1 MVQEIQ
7 RKGWQINLWRWLQ
20 DENLK
25 KWNDICISAQRYT
38 LAQEAHDQIKW
49 KCVCVWGGGGVQK
62 QFSVKT
68 LYNHVDTNNY
78 GTHMKHIWKSEVPP
92 KIKMFMCFFGKQIFV
107 NQG

>member
-49 KCVCVWGGGGVQK
+49 KCVCGGGGCK
-62 QFSVKT
+62 NSSR
-68 LYNHVDTNNY
+68 L
-78 GTHMKHIWKSEVPP
+78 KHYIIMW
-92 KIKMFMCFFGKQIFV
+92 IQIIM
-107 NQG
+107 GHI